1 MKKRSRTPPHSQAG
15 MLPAWRARIVVI
27 LFAIGFAVLIGRAF
41 YLQKMNERFLQ
52 KEGASRYS
60 RVIEVPAN
68 RGRILDRNGEPLAV
82 STPVRSIWAV
92 PSEFEATPA
101 QISQLARVIDLNPR
115 EIAKRLAAADNDFSY
130 LRRQVAPEMAERLD
144 ALGISGIFHRREFRR
159 YYPGGDVM
167 AHLLGF
173 TGRDDIGQEGIEL
186 AFQEHLAGKP
196 GNRRVIKDRF
206 GRIIEDVEGLRTAHE
221 GRDLMLALD
230 SRIQNIA
237 FRALHQAVS
246 DHRAIGGGIVVI
258 DATTGEILALANVPT
273 YNPNNRDHVVSG
285 AMRNR
290 VVTDAFEPGSTL
302 KPFTVAVALDAGT
315 VTSQTGIQT
324 SPGTLTIGPATIRD
338 AHPAGLL
345 TVAEVIQKSSN
356 VGSAKIAL
364 NLPPEAMWGLFNG
377 LGFGTPMRLGFP
389 GEATGKLRPAK
400 TWRAIEQATMS
411 YGHGIAISLAQLARA
426 YTVFARDGDMVTLTL
441 SRANRVA
448 TGKPVMSA
456 NTAREVRMMLE
467 MAVQTGGTAPR
478 AQVMGYRVAGKTGT
492 ARKLENGAY
501 SPDKHVASF
510 VGFGPVSDPRLVIA
524 VMIDEPRAGHYYG
537 GIVAAPVF
545 STVMG
550 GALRMLGVVPD
561 LPLKAVELPLPA
573 AELKEST

>member
-1 MKKRSRTPPHSQAG
+1 MKKRARSAAANVGT
-15 MLPAWRARIVVI
+15 LPAWRARVVI
-27 LFAIGFAVLIGRAF
+27 ALFAVGFVALIGRAF
-41 YLQKMNERFLQ
+41 YLQKMNDGFLQ
-52 KEGASRYS
+52 RESASRYS

-101 QISQLARVIDLNPR
+101 QLGQIARVIDLQPR
-115 EIAKRLAAADNDFSY
+115 EIQRRLAAAENDFTF
-130 LRRQVAPEMAERLD
+130 LRRQVPPEMAERLD
-144 ALGISGIFHRREFRR
+144 ALGIPGVFHRREFRR

-196 GNRRVIKDRF
+196 GYRRVIKDRF
-206 GRIIEDVEGLRTAHE
+206 RRIIEDVEGLRAARE
-221 GRDLMLALD
+221 GRDLVLALD
-230 SRIQNIA
+230 SRIQTLA
-237 FRALHQAVS
+237 FRALRQAVS
-246 DHRAIGGGIVVI
+246 DHRAVGGGIVVI
-258 DATTGEILALANVPT
+258 DSTTGEILALANVPT
-273 YNPNNRDHVVSG
+273 YNPNSRDRIAPA

-302 KPFTVAVALDAGT
+302 KPLTVAVALDAGT
-315 VTSQTGIQT
+315 VTPQTPIQT
-324 SPGTLTIGPATIRD
+324 APGSFMIGPATIRD
-338 AHPAGLL
+338 VHPAGLL

-364 NLPPEAMWGLFNG
+364 NLPPEAMWGLFNSV
-377 LGFGTPMRLGFP
+377 GFGAPMRLGFP
-389 GEATGKLRPAK
+389 GEATGKVRPAK
-400 TWRAIEQATMS
+400 TWRPIEQATMS
-411 YGHGIAISLAQLARA
+411 YGHGLSISLAQLARA
-426 YTVFARDGDMVTLTL
+426 YTMFARDGDMVDL
-441 SRANRVA
+441 SLPRVNR
-448 TGKPVMSA
+448 PVQGTQVISPK
-456 NTAREVRMMLE
+456 TAHEVRKMLE
-467 MAVQTGGTAPR
+467 MAVQAGGTAPR

-492 ARKLENGAY
+492 ARKLVNGAY

-524 VMIDEPRAGHYYG
+524 IMIDEPGAGQYYG
-537 GIVAAPVF
+537 GSVAAPVF

-550 GALRMLGVVPD
+550 GALRTLGVLPD
-561 LPLKAVELPLPA
+561 LPFKSIELPPLT